1 MLLPMTAIR
10 PVITGLLFYLSF
22 CSNQAREFGVVL
34 LDLVED
40 LRAFRLFGKLTDELQ
55 IRWRRLDMSRDRC
68 SYTGVGGIESCC
80 LEDLSA
86 PHQSEIDMAD
96 VHQVH
101 RSLRQIPDFHFE
113 VEQGLL
119 RAQHDPWRGQIV
131 AAESHDILPFAYQRY
146 IEADFVLAADD

>member
-68 SYTGVGGIESCC
+68 LYTGVGGIESVS
-80 LEDLSA
+80 LSS
-86 PHQSEIDMAD
+86 SETCPLQQRRLGQDRGIYR
-96 VHQVH
+96 
-101 RSLRQIPDFHFE
+101 RSSK
-113 VEQGLL
+113 
-119 RAQHDPWRGQIV
+119 
-131 AAESHDILPFAYQRY
+131 AAHPI
-146 IEADFVLAADD
+146 